1 MSQHSRYLSNLRRLG
16 QVWAI
21 ISWPCGLSIAR
32 HYSEDIIGQ
41 LMSWLVIRTSGSCT
55 IDLIKNQQ
63 ITNSSKYS
71 TCRNVHFLDGMVTSL
86 LSRDGRNMWDQ
97 ITDEGRKHLSKARW
111 LSCHRWSNPGLMV
124 WWGPESFYFSLDNR
138 HNIRLF
144 TQRNF
149 VLENLGKTKTLL
161 CNSVFI
167 RLVPLWFSFDFGKV
181 CFHASHLC
189 LGWLDALHD
198 SLLVYWSHLDLGG
211 SCAEPVISYTF
222 AWKTDVVFIL
232 NCIALV
238 IVTVFLFTLFLLVGA
253 LSLTR
258 WDHLTWRF
266 RILDKIGG
274 HPESGGVLTLRW
286 KFCHN

>member
-1 MSQHSRYLSNLRRLG
+1 
-16 QVWAI
+16 
-21 ISWPCGLSIAR
+21 
-32 HYSEDIIGQ
+32 
-41 LMSWLVIRTSGSCT
+41 
-55 IDLIKNQQ
+55 
-63 ITNSSKYS
+63 
-71 TCRNVHFLDGMVTSL
+71 MVTSL

-149 VLENLGKTKTLL
+149 VLENLGKTKTLI

-181 CFHASHLC
+181 CFHTSHLC

-222 AWKTDVVFIL
+222 AWKTDLVFIL
-232 NCIALV
+232 NCIAFISNCCCVFIHLV
-238 IVTVFLFTLFLLVGA
+238 PSCRSSEFDQMRPLDLKIPD
-253 LSLTR
+253 S
-258 WDHLTWRF
+258 WQNWRTSGI
-266 RILDKIGG
+266 RRCPDPEVKIW
-274 HPESGGVLTLRW
+274 P
-286 KFCHN
+286 